1 MVLRQWCHSITF
13 VTTALSNHRNI
24 ATYYGAFIKKTTPH
38 DHLWLVMEY
47 CGAGSVTDLV
57 KSTRGQSLKEDWIAY
72 ISREILR
79 GLSHL
84 HTNRVIHRDIKGQ
97 NVLLTD
103 NADVKLVDFG
113 VSAQLD
119 RTIGKRSTFIGTPYW
134 MAPEVIHCE
143 QDANCTYDARSDIWS
158 LGITALE
165 MAEGRPPLCEMH
177 PMRALFLIM
186 RNQPPRLKTGIGAR
200 QWSPRFHDFIFR
212 CLTKDFRK
220 RPTTNDL
227 LKHEFI
233 SNLPN
238 ERQVRIHLKDYIDRH
253 KRSRRNDEKDKVYEY
268 EGSDAEDDE
277 ENLAAAAAAAVGPPG
292 GRGGGYPPG
301 HPNHQILPSSVYGQ
315 PPHHQQSQHHLH
327 QPPPPHNFYPPPNH
341 LNYPLQAQQ
350 RGSAQLPSKI
360 MHPPPTCTRPR
371 LSVKLLL
378 RRRLPHTNIR
388 QNGAGGDLVQ
398 QQQHRSSVV
407 EVSNETS
414 TMAPNAPG
422 EHTLRQK
429 FARFQERERHPGS
442 GAVRQVNAPLPHH
455 YPQQQQSTSAL
466 ATHLL
471 QSQRGLQP
479 KLGVSLSHQR
489 QMLPTSR
496 QAMEDNDLGVP
507 METSS
512 SSSSVVAH
520 HFPMQHR
527 SAMSISDDV
536 LEMAPEVIHCEQDAN
551 CTYDARS
558 DIWSL
563 GITALEMAEG
573 RPPLCEMH
581 PMRALF
587 LIMRNQPPRLKTGI
601 GARQWSP
608 RFHDFIF
615 RCLTKDFR
623 KRPTTNDLLKHEF
636 ISNLPN
642 ERQVRIH
649 LKDYIDRHKRSRRN
663 DEKDKVYEYE
673 GSDAEDDEENLAA
686 AAAAAVGPP
695 GGRGGG
701 YPPGHPNHQILPSSV
716 YGQPPHHQQSQH
728 HLHQPPPP
736 HKNFY
741 PPPNHL
747 NYPLQAQQR
756 GGAQLP
762 SKIMHPPANLHAAA
776 AFRQAAVAA
785 AAASHQHPS
794 RNSQIFNPPQQQNGA
809 GGDLVQQ
816 QQHRSSV
823 VEVSNE
829 TSTMA
834 PNAPGE
840 HTLRQKFARFQER
853 ERHPGSGAVRQV
865 NAPLPHHYPQQQQ
878 STSALATHL
887 LQSQRGLQPKL
898 GVSLSSQRQMLPTSR
913 QAMEDNDLEVPME
926 TSSSSSSVVAHHFPM
941 QHRSAMQLVLETS
954 SSNDTPRA
962 TKNADHPP
970 SRHQNI
976 MTPKF
981 PPARGDDRVPPV
993 NAVVGGGGLLD
1004 SRRPATPLD
1013 TPGELLRP
1021 SSPAMR
1027 NVNFPTSVN
1036 YLQAANTPV
1045 SRSGNE
1051 QPSNPISLASRNP
1064 AHGVSAV
1071 QKQSSSSGV
1080 FTKSKSASTD
1090 HCGGGSASENNLSA
1104 ASGNGGPTS
1113 GGANASQH
1121 RFVRQPMLGI
1131 GAGGLSRLSV
1141 AAAAACNPSGRPE
1154 ELDRLAAQLTDMGA
1168 KSPLAVRQRSDHN
1181 GVIGGSTPERTA
1193 AVGAAETQQL
1203 QQKVSAQSSPKFS
1216 VSLAAASEV
1225 VPTEPKG
1232 VDGGCASPP
1241 SCTSSF
1247 SSRSSN
1253 GHPRQSHRRPQR
1265 SSSSR
1270 DSSISS
1276 VSSSTASSFGSGYH
1290 SSVSASSEEEEA
1302 EEEAVAAA
1310 APRRRTTKSA
1320 SAALADQRRLTVV
1333 EKAPCDTSAGD
1344 NWSNDPTPT
1353 DEVEEQEEEDEVG
1366 RVVGEE
1372 EDEEDDDGEV
1382 IVVEEDEGC
1391 GADVEETE
1399 HVRSTLS
1406 IVRPHRHP
1414 QPPSVSITAVP
1425 MAGGD
1430 VLKDLESSKP
1440 EFAVEEAVTVLPKVT
1455 SSEKLLRRINLPPD
1469 LDSDAPPPLPP
1480 RCVHPSTAA
1489 VADLSS
1495 ALLTRDGLQF
1505 RLVSNLC
1512 PLNERQAFLL
1522 SFEGCV
1528 QQQQHLVPLRPR
1540 LPRPPL
1546 CDTFRRFSAP
1556 GLSQTM
1562 LSDEFTQETLNSFAS
1577 ILESSGQP
1585 GSDKSSPLH
1594 PAVNPEGAVQ
1604 NRNPPN
1610 PLPPQVRA
1618 LVSTVSSQRPSSMV
1632 CTGDVKIWPD
1642 DRNNDIT
1649 RSNAEDSQ
1657 HARCHDDSSRPLVGQ
1672 PVHSPF
1678 FYAGLPSALAISENP
1693 ETDAKNQPDNSQRL
1707 HRPGAAGVK
1716 ALAEHSEGLSEQ
1728 VGVQFPPPKN
1738 ALPSAVTDI
1747 VNVGLAGYGGNA
1759 VIGTNCG
1766 EESPEVH
1773 VYKKRFNSEILCAAM
1788 WGVNLL
1794 IGLETGL
1801 SLLDRSGEGK
1811 VYSLINRRRF
1821 SQMAVLEVQN
1831 ILVTISGRK
1840 NRLRVYYLSW
1850 LRSKIMKTEGCDKKN
1865 GWVNVG
1871 ENLHGAVHFK
1881 IVKHE
1886 NIKFLVIALRDSV
1899 EIYAWAP
1906 RPYHKFMAFK
1916 HFSSLRF
1923 KPLLVDLTVEE
1934 NQRLKV
1940 IYGSVAGFH
1949 AIDLDTNTVFDL
1961 YICSKPNGGNITPQ
1975 CIVVLPN
1982 TDGLQLLLCYDTEGV
1997 YVDTSGKMT
2006 KNVVIQW
2013 GEVPTSV
2020 AYLSS
2025 GQLLGWGL
2033 RAIEVRSA
2041 ETGHL
2046 DGVFLHK
2053 REQRFK
2059 FLCERNDKVFFSNTR
2074 SGSPQVSMMTLSGIH
2089 W

>member
-1 MVLRQWCHSITF
+1 MNPEITNLDDLRDPSGIFDLIEVVGKGTYGNVYKGRHTRTGQLAAVKVMPITEEDEGEILLEIN
-13 VTTALSNHRNI
+13 TLRRLSNHRNI

-220 RPTTNDL
+220 RPATNDL

-277 ENLAAAAAAAVGPPG
+277 ENLAAAAAAA
-292 GRGGGYPPG
+292 
-301 HPNHQILPSSVYGQ
+301 
-315 PPHHQQSQHHLH
+315 
-327 QPPPPHNFYPPPNH
+327 
-341 LNYPLQAQQ
+341 AQQ
-350 RGSAQLPSKI
+350 RGGAQLPPKI
-360 MHPPPTCTRPR
+360 MHPPANLHAAAAYRQAAVAAAAAASHQHPSRNSQIFNP
-371 LSVKLLL
+371 
-378 RRRLPHTNIR
+378 PQQ
-388 QNGAGGDLVQ
+388 QNGAGGDLV

-471 QSQRGLQP
+471 QSQRGP
-479 KLGVSLSHQR
+479 
-489 QMLPTSR
+489 
-496 QAMEDNDLGVP
+496 
-507 METSS
+507 
-512 SSSSVVAH
+512 
-520 HFPMQHR
+520 
-527 SAMSISDDV
+527 
-536 LEMAPEVIHCEQDAN
+536 
-551 CTYDARS
+551 
-558 DIWSL
+558 
-563 GITALEMAEG
+563 
-573 RPPLCEMH
+573 
-581 PMRALF
+581 
-587 LIMRNQPPRLKTGI
+587 
-601 GARQWSP
+601 
-608 RFHDFIF
+608 
-615 RCLTKDFR
+615 
-623 KRPTTNDLLKHEF
+623 
-636 ISNLPN
+636 
-642 ERQVRIH
+642 
-649 LKDYIDRHKRSRRN
+649 
-663 DEKDKVYEYE
+663 
-673 GSDAEDDEENLAA
+673 
-686 AAAAAVGPP
+686 
-695 GGRGGG
+695 
-701 YPPGHPNHQILPSSV
+701 
-716 YGQPPHHQQSQH
+716 
-728 HLHQPPPP
+728 
-736 HKNFY
+736 
-741 PPPNHL
+741 
-747 NYPLQAQQR
+747 
-756 GGAQLP
+756 
-762 SKIMHPPANLHAAA
+762 
-776 AFRQAAVAA
+776 
-785 AAASHQHPS
+785 
-794 RNSQIFNPPQQQNGA
+794 
-809 GGDLVQQ
+809 
-816 QQHRSSV
+816 
-823 VEVSNE
+823 
-829 TSTMA
+829 
-834 PNAPGE
+834 
-840 HTLRQKFARFQER
+840 
-853 ERHPGSGAVRQV
+853 
-865 NAPLPHHYPQQQQ
+865 
-878 STSALATHL
+878 
-887 LQSQRGLQPKL
+887 QPKL
-898 GVSLSSQRQMLPTSR
+898 GVSLSSQRQILPTSR
-913 QAMEDNDLEVPME
+913 QATEDNDLEVAME

-941 QHRSAMQLVLETS
+941 QHRSAMQFILETS

-962 TKNADHPP
+962 TKNVDYPP

-1027 NVNFPTSVN
+1027 NVNFPASVN

-1080 FTKSKSASTD
+1080 FTKSKSASAD
-1090 HCGGGSASENNLSA
+1090 HCSGGSASENNLSA

-1113 GGANASQH
+1113 GGVSASQH

-1181 GVIGGSTPERTA
+1181 GVIGGSTPGRTA
-1193 AVGAAETQQL
+1193 AVGATETQQL
-1203 QQKVSAQSSPKFS
+1203 QQKVSAKSSPKLS

-1225 VPTEPKG
+1225 VQTEPKG
-1232 VDGGCASPP
+1232 VDGGFASPP
-1241 SCTSSF
+1241 SCTSSI

-1253 GHPRQSHRRPQR
+1253 GHPRQSHRRPKR

-1276 VSSSTASSFGSGYH
+1276 ASSFGSGYH

-1302 EEEAVAAA
+1302 EEEALATA
-1310 APRRRTTKSA
+1310 APRRRTAKSA

-1333 EKAPCDTSAGD
+1333 EKAPCDTSAVD

-1353 DEVEEQEEEDEVG
+1353 DEVEEEQEEEDEEGVG

-1406 IVRPHRHP
+1406 IVRPNRHP
-1414 QPPSVSITAVP
+1414 QPPSVSITAVRTT
-1425 MAGGD
+1425 GGD
-1430 VLKDLESSKP
+1430 VLKDVESSKP

-1455 SSEKLLRRINLPPD
+1455 PSEKLLRRINVPPD

-1480 RCVHPSTAA
+1480 RCVHPSTAV

-1512 PLNERQAFLL
+1512 PLNERQSFLL

-1556 GLSQTM
+1556 GLSQM
-1562 LSDEFTQETLNSFAS
+1562 MPSDEFTQETLNSFAS
-1577 ILESSGQP
+1577 ILESSGPP

-1594 PAVNPEGAVQ
+1594 PAANPEGAVQ

-1632 CTGDVKIWPD
+1632 CTGDVHIWPD
-1642 DRNNDIT
+1642 DRNNGIT

-1672 PVHSPF
+1672 PVHSPS

-1707 HRPGAAGVK
+1707 HLPGATGVK
-1716 ALAEHSEGLSEQ
+1716 ALTEHSEGLSEQ
-1728 VGVQFPPPKN
+1728 LDVQFPPPKN
-1738 ALPSAVTDI
+1738 ALPSSVADM
-1747 VNVGLAGYGGNA
+1747 VNVGLAGCGGNT
-1759 VIGTNCG
+1759 VLGTTCG
-1766 EESPEVH
+1766 EETPEVH

-1811 VYSLINRRRF
+1811 VYSLISRRRF

-1940 IYGSVAGFH
+1940 IYGSIAGFH

-1961 YICSKPNGGNITPQ
+1961 YICSKPNGGSITPQ